1 MAFTKIAAA
10 GIGSTETVTLHSL
23 EVLNNATVGGV
34 LTYEDVT
41 NVDSI
46 GIITARSGV
55 LVGSGITLSTDGNIF
70 ATGIATVG
78 FLTVTGNNMTV
89 GSNKSIF
96 AENNVRFKSAG
107 DAFIDHNTTG
117 QDINFRVSNSSSLD
131 TTPLVVKTTGINVT
145 GSGTFTGDV
154 DIADKIVHTGDTNTA
169 IRFPSADVI
178 SFENGG
184 TETARASAT
193 NQFSVGT
200 TADIAGVSVSIGGS
214 VRLVNA
220 NDRTATISA
229 LPSGTYNTGHSGGS
243 AIAFHRVSDGGGGS
257 DEIAFETHHQG
268 NSHSE
273 SLRIEKAGD
282 IKVNRGDL
290 YFGTAG
296 KGIVLGATSNTDAN
310 TLDDYEEGTFTP
322 TAAEGGSVSSYVVQR
337 GSYTK
342 TGDYVICQIDL
353 SVNGTASGDAFRVG
367 GLPFTS
373 ANQATYAFGGAFL
386 SYSNG
391 AFPSGSNNRA
401 LFHVLSGSTVI
412 GAYQEAGSP
421 LAGNSTGM
429 NVYGSKEFLM
439 VVTYKVA

>member
-1 MAFTKIAAA
+1 MTVVNPKSISGINSITTGSGSDDILTIHTNNGTERLRIDSTGTTKI
-10 GIGSTETVTLHSL
+10 V
-23 EVLNNATVGGV
+23 
-34 LTYEDVT
+34 
-41 NVDSI
+41 
-46 GIITARSGV
+46 
-55 LVGSGITLSTDGNIF
+55 
-70 ATGIATVG
+70 TGIVTT
-78 FLTVTGNNMTV
+78 LT
-89 GSNKSIF
+89 
-96 AENNVRFKSAG
+96 A
-107 DAFIDHNTTG
+107 
-117 QDINFRVSNSSSLD
+117 
-131 TTPLVVKTTGINVT
+131 TTGIVT
-145 GSGTFTGDV
+145 TLTANTVTSLGAVSGTTGTFTGDV

-268 NSHSE
+268 NFHGE
-273 SLRIEKAGD
+273 ALRIEKVGD

-310 TLDDYEEGTFTP
+310 TLDDYEEGTWTP
-322 TAAEGGSVSSYVVQR
+322 DVRFSNHLGEANQLSYHSRNGYYTKVGNTVTIYGFFNISSLNGKTGNFYMFGLPHAPLSGTNPLITMIGDGFNFGSNEFGTTFLLIEGG
-337 GSYTK
+337 
-342 TGDYVICQIDL
+342 
-353 SVNGTASGDAFRVG
+353 
-367 GLPFTS
+367 
-373 ANQATYAFGGAFL
+373 
-386 SYSNG
+386 
-391 AFPSGSNNRA
+391 NNRA
-401 LFHVLSGSTVI
+401 AAGWQRETGWSYVTNSNIESGGMYLSGFYYV
-412 GAYQEAGSP
+412 
-421 LAGNSTGM
+421 
-429 NVYGSKEFLM
+429 
-439 VVTYKVA
+439 

>member
-1 MAFTKIAAA
+1 MTVVNPKSISGINSITTGSGSDDILTIHTNNGTERLRIDSTGTTKI
-10 GIGSTETVTLHSL
+10 V
-23 EVLNNATVGGV
+23 
-34 LTYEDVT
+34 
-41 NVDSI
+41 
-46 GIITARSGV
+46 
-55 LVGSGITLSTDGNIF
+55 
-70 ATGIATVG
+70 TGIVTT
-78 FLTVTGNNMTV
+78 LT
-89 GSNKSIF
+89 
-96 AENNVRFKSAG
+96 A
-107 DAFIDHNTTG
+107 
-117 QDINFRVSNSSSLD
+117 
-131 TTPLVVKTTGINVT
+131 TTGIVT
-145 GSGTFTGDV
+145 TLTANTVTSLGAVSGTTGTFTGDV

-310 TLDDYEEGTFTP
+310 TLDDYEEGTWTP
-322 TAAEGGSVSSYVVQR
+322 DVRFSNHLGEANQLSYHSRNGYYTKVGNTVTIYGFFNISSLNGKTGNFYMFGLPHAPLSGTNPLITMIGDGFNFGSNEFGTTFLLIEGG
-337 GSYTK
+337 
-342 TGDYVICQIDL
+342 
-353 SVNGTASGDAFRVG
+353 
-367 GLPFTS
+367 
-373 ANQATYAFGGAFL
+373 
-386 SYSNG
+386 
-391 AFPSGSNNRA
+391 NNRA
-401 LFHVLSGSTVI
+401 AAGWQRETGWSYVTNSNIESGGMYLSGFYYV
-412 GAYQEAGSP
+412 
-421 LAGNSTGM
+421 
-429 NVYGSKEFLM
+429 
-439 VVTYKVA
+439 